1 MISNSFYNKYF
12 MFLNVDHPDNDCR
25 NVDARNSNKL
35 EPIYEQVPE
44 NLETIDSV
52 HTEKCVA
59 YSTVEHCQK
68 FTMK

>member
-44 NLETIDSV
+44 NLETN
-52 HTEKCVA
+52 
-59 YSTVEHCQK
+59 
-68 FTMK
+68 